1 MAPLYGEET
10 CVLDVH
16 NLSHIVECGKLG
28 TFVGLLIFFSFQ
40 SFNGEI
46 LKAIHGKGH
55 VSGKVYWAVHSEKQ
69 ILKIKSNCFRMEKLK
84 ISWKKLT
91 SRNTLK
97 NKNLEICEQCYEEV
111 KMNKIAPSLAKKLSM
126 YLKVEEYKL
135 QKIDIFI
142 ALKIQGNRFV
152 FYGKQCGRV
161 KRNNHNTYFL
171 QRPINGC
178 DIVQV
183 EYFIH
188 SNSLRKTMGMC
199 SGFQRVYNL
208 VQGHLMHKFW
218 NLKVIYF
225 IKFC

>member
-1 MAPLYGEET
+1 MPRLERHLPDTYLDHFTCLVKASFLLLKKITVRDLNGWKSHLDVFVNKCMAPLYGEET

-16 NLSHIVECGKLG
+16 NLSHMVECGKLG

-97 NKNLEICEQCYEEV
+97 N
-111 KMNKIAPSLAKKLSM
+111 
-126 YLKVEEYKL
+126 
-135 QKIDIFI
+135 
-142 ALKIQGNRFV
+142 
-152 FYGKQCGRV
+152 
-161 KRNNHNTYFL
+161 
-171 QRPINGC
+171 
-178 DIVQV
+178 
-183 EYFIH
+183 
-188 SNSLRKTMGMC
+188 
-199 SGFQRVYNL
+199 
-208 VQGHLMHKFW
+208 
-218 NLKVIYF
+218 
-225 IKFC
+225 